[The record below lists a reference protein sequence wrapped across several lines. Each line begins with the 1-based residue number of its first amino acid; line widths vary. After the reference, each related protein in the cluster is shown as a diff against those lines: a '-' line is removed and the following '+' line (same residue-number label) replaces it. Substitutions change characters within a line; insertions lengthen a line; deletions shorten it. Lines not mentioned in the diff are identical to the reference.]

1 MASTGR
7 RAQWLVVA
15 LIVLAAVALMVG
27 VWAQFFPRGF
37 YRSFPSLGRHWVS
50 VDGPFNEHLVR
61 DVGGLNVA
69 LAAVTVVALVY
80 RTAVLVRTAALAW
93 LLYAVPHLV
102 YHANHLD
109 RYDGTDKVLMVG
121 SLAVAALLPVWLF
134 VDADTFT
141 PSGNRGHASSHPPAD
156 GRRAR

>member
-1 MASTGR
+1 MASTDR
-7 RAQWLVVA
+7 RAQWRVVA

-27 VWAQFFPRGF
+27 VWAQFFPRSF
-37 YRSFPSLGRHWVS
+37 YRSFPGLGRHWVS

-61 DVGGLNVA
+61 DVGGLNLA
-69 LAAVTVVALVY
+69 LAAVTVVALVQ

-109 RYDGTDKVLMVG
+109 VYDGTDTVLMIG
-121 SLAVAALLPVWLF
+121 SLAVATLLPAWLL
-134 VDADTFT
+134 VDANT
-141 PSGNRGHASSHPPAD
+141 SGKHRAD
-156 GRRAR
+156 GGRAT